1 MSVSWSPPPGL
12 SQAVAQGLGEG
23 KGPPASVFPDDIL
36 VAAPAAGAW
45 IALCGFWANARV
57 NLSPEV
63 KLVNVCKS
71 GVLSPRE

>member
-12 SQAVAQGLGEG
+12 SQAVAQGEE
-23 KGPPASVFPDDIL
+23 KGPPASVFPDDIS
-36 VAAPAAGAW
+36 VAAPAAGAR

-63 KLVNVCKS
+63 KRVNACKS
-71 GVLSPRE
+71 GALSPRE